1 LMVKVSPDKAEYHA
15 GESAVLAIEVTD
27 GSGRPAQAIVSVNV
41 VDDAVYAL
49 AAESVNL
56 VGGLYTDT
64 VPADE
69 LGTYS
74 SNLAVSSFVARAQ
87 GEKLKDGDAVT
98 LDAQITG
105 PVPFSVR
112 TSARA
117 FEAKALAAPVLVPG
131 VYTVT
136 LSAEGPGGLKDVVR
150 RTFRVEAPVAIEE
163 R

>member
-1 LMVKVSPDKAEYHA
+1 M
-15 GESAVLAIEVTD
+15 TD

-74 SNLAVSSFVARAQ
+74 SNLAVSSFGSRPVGIQPA
-87 GEKLKDGDAVT
+87 KL
-98 LDAQITG
+98 
-105 PVPFSVR
+105 P
-112 TSARA
+112 
-117 FEAKALAAPVLVPG
+117 
-131 VYTVT
+131 
-136 LSAEGPGGLKDVVR
+136 
-150 RTFRVEAPVAIEE
+150 
-163 R
+163 